1 MVMTKAQST
10 SIVGHIFGAGGQE
23 PTDVVVNSWHDSIKE
38 FDYTLAVHAAK
49 IYKSTEAGFRS
60 VARYTTIYNGLVNA
74 PIPSTAEALSEAIDA
89 MRIHG
94 SATMPTFKN
103 PYIEPAIGGWS
114 TWREWGMSE
123 NTIWHHTFS
132 KSYERVVERRV
143 TEQKIELSSPTTAA
157 FLRELAQKFDAG
169 DGPKELGQGDVENP
183 DDPDSGVSSIVKI

>member
-1 MVMTKAQST
+1 MVMTKEQTAN
-10 SIVGHIFGAGGQE
+10 IVGQIFGARGQE
-23 PTDVVVNSWHDSIKE
+23 PSGSTLHSWHDSIKE
-38 FDYTLAVHAAK
+38 FDWTLAVHAAR
-49 IYKSTEAGFRS
+49 IYKSTDGEFRD
-60 VARYTTIYNGLVNA
+60 VARYTTVYNSLVNA
-74 PIPSTAEALSEAIDA
+74 PIPTAAEALAEAIDA

-103 PYIEPAIGGWS
+103 PYIESAIGGWS

-123 NTIWHHTFS
+123 NTIWQHTFR

-169 DGPKELGQGDVENP
+169 DGPKELGKG
-183 DDPDSGVSSIVKI
+183 